1 MIFTQMRRASTFC
14 FILGLRKKELLSL
27 MPEDVSEDGTS
38 VFVKCDVMRQI
49 SVPPNYVKEI
59 KDTRDLAIR
68 KQKSKLFD

>member
-1 MIFTQMRRASTFC
+1 
-14 FILGLRKKELLSL
+14 

-38 VFVKCDVMRQI
+38 VFVKCDVTRQI

-59 KDTRDLAIR
+59 KDTRDLAVR